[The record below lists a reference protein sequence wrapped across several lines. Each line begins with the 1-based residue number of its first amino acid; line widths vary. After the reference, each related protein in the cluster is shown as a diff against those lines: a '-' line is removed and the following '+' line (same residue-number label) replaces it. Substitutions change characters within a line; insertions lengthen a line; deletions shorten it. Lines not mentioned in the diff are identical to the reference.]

1 MRSRTLA
8 SAFLWLAGI
17 SGCATG
23 PHSPVGFRLPETG
36 DVERG
41 RAAFVELECTRCH
54 SVYKSELPEYPEER
68 PVHVV
73 LGGLVEGLM
82 TDGYLVS
89 GIINPSHRF
98 GRGSG
103 EAPVSV
109 EGESRMPD
117 FSRRMTVRQLID
129 IVAFLQ
135 SKYELAPPH
144 IQGP

>member
-1 MRSRTLA
+1 VRYRELA
-8 SAFLWLAGI
+8 VALFWLAGM
-17 SGCATG
+17 GACATG

-36 DVERG
+36 DLERG

-54 SVYKSELPEYPEER
+54 SVHKADLPEYSGER

-98 GRGSG
+98 GRGLG

-117 FSRRMTVRQLID
+117 FNRSMTVRQLID

-135 SKYELAPPH
+135 SKYELARPH